1 MIKYKIVENDCW
13 ECTSHCT
20 NDVGYVR
27 VNNKGK
33 QESGHRYMYRKYYG
47 DIPQGKVVRHKCD
60 NRWCVN
66 PNHLSIGTHADNVKD
81 RVKRNRSAI
90 GVNNGRSKLKELE
103 VLEIFK
109 DNTTPKMQLARKFNI
124 DPKVIRDIKNGI
136 TWKSVTG
143 L

>member
-1 MIKYKIVENDCW
+1 MIKYKIVENGCW

-20 NDVGYVR
+20 NDVGYVK
-27 VNNKGK
+27 VHNKGK

-124 DPKVIRDIKNGI
+124 DPKVVRDIKQRK
-136 TWKSVTG
+136 TWKHITK
-143 L
+143 